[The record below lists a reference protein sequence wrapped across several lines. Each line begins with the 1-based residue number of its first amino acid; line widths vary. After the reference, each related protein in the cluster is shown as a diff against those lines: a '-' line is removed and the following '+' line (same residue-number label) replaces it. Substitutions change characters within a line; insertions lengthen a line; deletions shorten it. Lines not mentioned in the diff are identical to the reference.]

1 MGVPAEEMLTFIAG
15 LFAIV
20 NPIGVIPIYA
30 SYAMGLPKKLKSVLA
45 RRTVVVATGILIVF
59 AIFGYYIFTVF
70 GITYASF
77 RIAGG
82 LLLFKIGFDKLHGRL
97 PRTKYTE
104 EEAKELLEREDVAIT
119 PLATPLVAGPGA
131 ITTVVIGFY
140 SQSNLY
146 WRGWVL
152 LSIVIVMSITY
163 FTLLYSERLLAR
175 LGRTGV
181 LAIHRVMGLLIT
193 AISVEMILKGVEMWF
208 QIVR

>member
-1 MGVPAEEMLTFIAG
+1 MNIPAEEMLTFIAG

-20 NPIGVIPIYA
+20 NPIGVTPIYA
-30 SYAMGLPKKLKSVLA
+30 SYAMSLPEKLRGVLA
-45 RRTVVVATGILIVF
+45 RRVIIVATGILIVF
-59 AIFGYYIFTVF
+59 ALFGYYIFTMF

-104 EEAKELLEREDVAIT
+104 EEAQELLEREDVAIT

-140 SQSNLY
+140 SHSSIV

-152 LSIVIVMSITY
+152 LSIVIVMAITY
-163 FTLLYSERLLAR
+163 STLYFSERLLER

-193 AISVEMILKGVEMWF
+193 AISVEMVLKGVDMWL
-208 QIVR
+208 QMMR